1 MSSYVCF
8 LPFIKCLLMYENYIN
23 QLARKLV
30 FGHWMILLNLH
41 SNKIKHKLLS
51 QLIQSNVCM
60 DDYFHAIEEVIK
72 KARLKCA
79 CMEYRKK
86 LMKQNIK

>member
-8 LPFIKCLLMYENYIN
+8 LLSIKCLLVYENYIY

-30 FGHWMILLNLH
+30 FGHWMILPNLQD

-51 QLIQSNVCM
+51 QPIQTNVCM
-60 DDYFHAIEEVIK
+60 DEPFSCNGGSNKEGPIEMCV
-72 KARLKCA
+72 
-79 CMEYRKK
+79 YGV
-86 LMKQNIK
+86 